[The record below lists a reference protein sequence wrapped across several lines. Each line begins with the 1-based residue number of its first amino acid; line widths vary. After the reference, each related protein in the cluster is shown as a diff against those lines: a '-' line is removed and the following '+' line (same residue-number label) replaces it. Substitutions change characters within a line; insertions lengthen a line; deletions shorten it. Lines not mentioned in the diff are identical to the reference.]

1 MTLGRKYTKILIGE
15 FPEDISVKSRDCGY
29 RIREKYKDHK
39 QIKYSMLRP
48 ANIPLYLIKKLEILG
63 FPKESIMHSEYY
75 NSVGLIKAFHLRRT
89 QSKLRLSNMS
99 ILKDLLN
106 LLSNIG

>member
-1 MTLGRKYTKILIGE
+1 MRSLHDCIITSSETIMKDNPRLTIRK
-15 FPEDISVKSRDCGY
+15 
-29 RIREKYKDHK
+29 KYKDQE

-48 ANIPLYLIKKLEILG
+48 TNIPLYLIKKLEILG

-75 NSVGLIKAFHLRRT
+75 NSAGLIKALHLRRT

-106 LLSNIG
+106 LFLNT